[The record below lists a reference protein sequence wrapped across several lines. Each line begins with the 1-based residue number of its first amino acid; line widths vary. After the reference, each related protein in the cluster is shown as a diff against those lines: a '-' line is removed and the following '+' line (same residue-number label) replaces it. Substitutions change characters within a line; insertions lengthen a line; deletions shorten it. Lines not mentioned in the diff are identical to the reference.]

1 MRKPDGISKALGGL
15 ATFLL
20 IFAFH
25 PHSFAQ
31 G

>member
-1 MRKPDGISKALGGL
+1 MRKPDGMSKALGGL
-15 ATFLL
+15 AAFLL

-25 PHSFAQ
+25 VQSFAQ